1 MLNRTPGEPRA
12 MVAPEALTDTVFA
25 LALAAVLG
33 LFLGLEREWS
43 DKDAGI
49 RTFALV
55 SLAAAVF
62 TILDRPLL
70 LVVGGAFVV
79 VVAVILGVQG
89 LLGQADSLSL
99 TTSTT
104 LLVAYG
110 VGGLVASGFVLEG
123 VTVAVVSSLLLVL
136 RTELHGIADALSREE
151 VRAGTEF
158 AILAFVIYPLLPA
171 EERSVAV
178 GELSVAFEPRVVWL
192 MVVFVAGIGIVNY
205 AIVRMYGSRG
215 IAVTGFFGGLASST
229 AVVGA
234 MLDHVDQRAEAAD
247 YGIAAVAL
255 ANASMA
261 LRNLTIA
268 VAFTVGSGV
277 LLEPVVPLGMLILGG
292 FAVAAVSADW
302 STSIDID
309 LESPFTLRYALGV
322 GALFL
327 LVLLVGGFA
336 ESQFG
341 TGGLYVAALLAGLV
355 SSAGAT
361 ASAVVLYGNGNVTS
375 LEATVAVLLATAAS
389 VVVKAGLCAVSSNR
403 AFARGVAGWSAAM
416 LAVAALVTGLLA
428 AV

>member
-1 MLNRTPGEPRA
+1 MSEVGIPL
-12 MVAPEALTDTVFA
+12 LDDTIVE
-25 LALAAVLG
+25 LALVAALG

-43 DKDAGI
+43 DKTAGI

-62 TILDRPLL
+62 TILEQPLL
-70 LVVGGAFVV
+70 LVIGGLF
-79 VVAVILGVQG
+79 VVAVAVVLGVQG
-89 LLGQADSLSL
+89 LVGDADTLSL

-110 VGGLVASGFVLEG
+110 VGALVPSGFVLEG

-136 RTELHGIADALSREE
+136 RTELHGVADALSREE

-158 AILAFVIYPLLPA
+158 AVLAFVIYPLLPA
-171 EERSVAV
+171 GEETV
-178 GELSVAFEPRVVWL
+178 GYGDLSVAFEPRVVWL

-205 AIVRMYGSRG
+205 AIVRVYGGRG

-234 MLDHVDQRAEAAD
+234 MLDHVDQQDAAAD
-247 YGIAAVAL
+247 YGVAAVAL

-261 LRNLTIA
+261 LRNLTI
-268 VAFTVGSGV
+268 VVVFTVGTGV
-277 LLEPVVPLGMLILGG
+277 LLEPVVPLGVVILGG
-292 FAVAAVSADW
+292 FAVAGLTADW
-302 STSIDID
+302 SVTLDLD

-327 LVLLVGGFA
+327 AVLLVGGFA
-336 ESQFG
+336 EARFG
-341 TGGLYVAALLAGLV
+341 TEGLYIAALVAGLV

-361 ASAVVLYGNGNVTS
+361 ASAVVLYGSGSITS

-389 VVVKAGLCAVSSNR
+389 ILVKVGICAFSSNR
-403 AFARGVAGWSAAM
+403 GFVRGVVVWSTALLAAAG
-416 LAVAALVTGLLA
+416 LVTGLLA
-428 AV
+428 VV

>member
-1 MLNRTPGEPRA
+1 MSELGISVLDDN
-12 MVAPEALTDTVFA
+12 VVA
-25 LALAAVLG
+25 LALAAALG

-43 DKDAGI
+43 DKKAGI

-70 LVVGGAFVV
+70 LVVGGLF
-79 VVAVILGVQG
+79 VVAVAVVLGIRG
-89 LLGQADSLSL
+89 LLQQSESLSL

-110 VGGLVASGFVLEG
+110 VGALVASGFVLEG
-123 VTVAVVSSLLLVL
+123 VSVAVVSSLLLVL
-136 RTELHGIADALSREE
+136 RKELHGVADALSREE

-158 AILAFVIYPLLPA
+158 AILAFVVYPLLPA
-171 EERSVAV
+171 SEESIAL
-178 GELSVAFEPRVVWL
+178 GGLSVSFEPRVVWL

-234 MLDHVDQRAEAAD
+234 MLDHVDQGKQTGD
-247 YGIAAVAL
+247 YAVAAVAL

-261 LRNLTIA
+261 LRNLVIA
-268 VAFTVGSGV
+268 VVFTLGAGV
-277 LLEPVVPLGMLILGG
+277 LLLPVVPLGVVILGG
-292 FAVAAVSADW
+292 FVAASLTADW
-302 STSIDID
+302 SASIELD
-309 LESPFTLRYALGV
+309 LDSPFTLRYALGV

-336 ESQFG
+336 QSQFG
-341 TGGLYVAALLAGLV
+341 TSGLYVAALLAGLV
-355 SSAGAT
+355 SSAGAS
-361 ASAVVLYGNGNVTS
+361 ASAVVLYNSGNVTGP
-375 LEATVAVLLATAAS
+375 EATVAILLATAAS
-389 VVVKAGLCAVSSNR
+389 IVVKAGLCSFASNR
-403 AFARGVAGWSAAM
+403 EFARR
-416 LAVAALVTGLLA
+416 VAAWSGVLLLA
-428 AV
+428 ASVATVALVGL